1 MNKKV
6 IFKFKG
12 HDKLTS
18 SAISH
23 YIQQTDI
30 NYVKLMIVQKICSL
44 ISSGVNPDKFVVAL
58 KSDDLFNTENSEYND
73 FSDFEILAEKENS
86 AKKFWDTINRYHRPV
101 VFYKQENK
109 YIPIFQYQN
118 ENRLIIRK
126 LNVNS
131 PVEFNL
137 EGVGSSMVDLY
148 YASEREQRNRIQWQ
162 NEQLGQVVQ
171 NVNEIVRASETINN
185 ANIPEGI
192 RNYAENIIKHAMLRQ
207 SKLNA
212 EIGLTDGSVSILA

>member
-1 MNKKV
+1 MSKKV

-44 ISSGVNPDKFVVAL
+44 ISDGINPDNFVVAS

-73 FSDFEILAEKENS
+73 FNDFKILAEKENS
-86 AKKFWDTINRYHRPV
+86 AKKFWDIINRYHRPV
-101 VFYKQENK
+101 VFYKQNNR

-118 ENRLIIRK
+118 EDRLIIRK

-148 YASEREQRNRIQWQ
+148 YASEREQRNRIQWE
-162 NEQLGQVVQ
+162 NEQIGQVVQ
-171 NVNEIVRASETINN
+171 NVNEIARASATINN
-185 ANIPEGI
+185 PNIPEGI
-192 RNYAENIIKHAMLRQ
+192 RSYAENIIKHAMSRQ
-207 SKLNA
+207 DKLNT
-212 EIGLTDGSVSILA
+212 EIGLTNGSVSILA

>member
-1 MNKKV
+1 MSKKV

-44 ISSGVNPDKFVVAL
+44 ISDGINPDSFVVAS
-58 KSDDLFNTENSEYND
+58 KSDDLFNTENAEYND
-73 FSDFEILAEKENS
+73 FNDFKILAEKENS

-101 VFYKQENK
+101 VFYKQNNR

-118 ENRLIIRK
+118 EDRLIIRK

-148 YASEREQRNRIQWQ
+148 YASEREERNRIQWR
-162 NEQLGQVVQ
+162 NEQIGQVVQ
-171 NVNEIVRASETINN
+171 NVNEIARASATINN
-185 ANIPEGI
+185 PNIPEGI

-207 SKLNA
+207 DKLNT
-212 EIGLTDGSVSILA
+212 EIGLTGGSVSILA